1 MATLFRPFVDLWQ
14 RLTLGQRAGLV
25 LAVGVVIAIVAG
37 AVTYTT
43 RPVYSTLYTGLNSKD
58 AGQVLDKLR
67 EKKTP
72 YEVGSDG
79 STIKV
84 PQEKVSELRLE
95 FAGQGLPR
103 SGEIGYEL
111 FDKPMLG
118 MTDFVQ
124 QMNYHR
130 ALEGELSRTIM
141 ELDAVETARVHL
153 VVPSVRLFREDQK
166 PATASIVLQLKP
178 GASLSPQQAQ
188 SIAFM
193 TAYSV
198 EGLDAQNITIV
209 DTRGTLLS
217 GKTARNDMAGL
228 SSTQLD
234 VQHSIELELEQKA
247 AALLENTLGA
257 GRAQVKVTAKLNWN
271 RVERTTDDYN
281 PDRTATLSEERQES
295 SGQAET
301 GSGPQTSERSVTN
314 YQVPH
319 TIEKY
324 VPEVGNIE
332 KISASVLV
340 DGNYKVT
347 KDAKGV
353 EQREYVER
361 TPQEVEKYRSLVA
374 SAIGLD
380 RKRGDELTVISFPFA
395 QEDTVPQKHV
405 APPWPKLIEKILLGI
420 ALIGL
425 FLLMR
430 SLINRMGK
438 SVPPLPAMAGQG
450 VLLPGQ
456 TQYMLPGGGPTLLPG
471 SPAEAAAEASASA
484 QQIRAATAAQ
494 NGSRADDGPKVVF
507 RQQNQTVVLEDA
519 SPSVETLK
527 YQELLKR
534 TTEYIVQKP
543 DNATQILRSWVLD
556 ESSEKL
562 GR

>member
-1 MATLFRPFVDLWQ
+1 MATLFRPFIDLWQ

-25 LAVGVVIAIVAG
+25 LAVGAVIAIAAG
-37 AVTYTT
+37 AITYTT

-58 AGQVLDKLR
+58 AGQIVDKLH

-72 YEVGSDG
+72 YEIGSDG

-84 PQEKVSELRLE
+84 PQNMVSELRLE

-130 ALEGELSRTIM
+130 ALEGELARTIM
-141 ELDAVETARVHL
+141 ELDAVETARVHV
-153 VVPSVRLFREDQK
+153 VVPSSRLFKEDQK

-178 GASLSPQQAQ
+178 GAALTPQQAQ
-188 SIAFM
+188 SIAYM

-198 EGLDAQNITIV
+198 EGLDAANITIV

-217 GKTARNDMAGL
+217 GKTAHNDMAGL

-234 VQHSIELELEQKA
+234 VQHNVESELEEKA
-247 AALLENTLGA
+247 VALLENTLGA

-271 RVERTTDDYN
+271 RVERTVEDYN

-295 SGQAET
+295 SGQAES
-301 GSGPQTSERSVTN
+301 GSGNQTSERSVTN

-319 TIEKY
+319 TVEKV

-332 KISASVLV
+332 KLSASVLV

-353 EQREYVER
+353 EQRTFVDR
-361 TPQEVEKYRSLVA
+361 TPQELEKFRSLVS

-380 RKRGDELTVISFPFA
+380 KKRGDELTVISFPFA
-395 QEDTVPQKHV
+395 QEESLPQKQ
-405 APPWPKLIEKILLGI
+405 ATPIWPKLIEKILLGI

-425 FLLMR
+425 FLLLR
-430 SLINRMGK
+430 ALITRMGR
-438 SVPPLPAMAGQG
+438 SVPALPAGMSQSALEQGQG
-450 VLLPGQ
+450 
-456 TQYMLPGGGPTLLPG
+456 QYMLPDGSRAALPA
-471 SPAEAAAEASASA
+471 SPGAVAAEASRNAEQVRGA
-484 QQIRAATAAQ
+484 MANAAKAE
-494 NGSRADDGPKVVF
+494 DGGTKVVF
-507 RQQNQTVVLEDA
+507 RQANQTVFVDDA
-519 SPSVETLK
+519 QPTVEALK

-534 TTEYIVQKP
+534 TTEYIIQKP
-543 DNATQILRSWVLD
+543 DNATQILRSWMID
-556 ESSEKL
+556 ESPEKL
-562 GR
+562 AK

>member
-1 MATLFRPFVDLWQ
+1 MATLFRPFIDLWQ

-25 LAVGVVIAIVAG
+25 LALGVVIAIVAG
-37 AVTYTT
+37 AVSYTT

-58 AGQVLDKLR
+58 AGQILDKLR

-130 ALEGELSRTIM
+130 AMEGELARTIQ

-153 VVPSVRLFREDQK
+153 VLPSSRLFKEDQK

-178 GASLSPQQAQ
+178 GAALSPQQAQ
-188 SIAFM
+188 SIAYM

-198 EGLDAQNITIV
+198 EGLDAANITIV

-234 VQHSIELELEQKA
+234 VQHSVEAELEQKA
-247 AALLENTLGA
+247 MTLLENTLGA
-257 GRAQVKVTAKLNWN
+257 GKSQVKVTAKLNWN

-295 SGQAET
+295 SGKADA
-301 GSGPQTSERSVTN
+301 GAGNQTSERSVTN

-319 TIEKY
+319 TVEKY

-332 KISASVLV
+332 KLSASVLV
-340 DGNYKVT
+340 DGNYKVS

-353 EQREYVER
+353 EQRDYVER
-361 TPQEVEKYRSLVA
+361 SPQEIEKFRSLISA
-374 SAIGLD
+374 AIGVD

-395 QEDTVPQKHV
+395 QEENAPPKRTVI
-405 APPWPKLIEKILLGI
+405 PPWPKLIEKILLGI

-425 FLLMR
+425 FLLIR
-430 SLINRMGK
+430 SLINRIGK
-438 SVPPLPAMAGQG
+438 SVPPLPGSMQAQMALAAGQT
-450 VLLPGQ
+450 P
-456 TQYMLPGGGPTLLPG
+456 YMLAEGGAALPPGTPG
-471 SPAEAAAEASASA
+471 AVAAEASAAA
-484 QQIRAATAAQ
+484 QQLRAATG
-494 NGSRADDGPKVVF
+494 NGKGEEGGTKVVF
-507 RQQNQTVVLEDA
+507 HQPNQTVVLEDA

-527 YQELLKR
+527 YQELLRR
-534 TTEYIVQKP
+534 TTDYIVQKP
-543 DNATQILRSWVLD
+543 DNATQILRSWILD
-556 ESSEKL
+556 ESPEKL
-562 GR
+562 SR